1 LYYFLSKPAA
11 NPSLGIGA
19 AAAIDTSTKDSDM
32 RKASSTPL
40 KQKPEYSISSVENAL
55 DLLDAIC
62 EEGGEVRVSQLS
74 QRLGMNKTSVYR
86 LLSTFEKRGFVERS
100 EDTVKYR
107 LGLMAY
113 EMGQKL
119 LSRMSLLRKA
129 RPSMERLARR
139 CNESV
144 YFVVQRGSELLLLD
158 MVDGTQQVK
167 ITSLTGQRFPL
178 AATALGRIFQ
188 AFGIRPGSDSRRHLE
203 VKMPP
208 MAATDELDAIRR
220 RGVCVDEH
228 GFGEGVTC
236 VSVPILNAKGDVAAA
251 LAIFGPTFRMAK
263 ERIETEL
270 VPELESAGDV
280 VSAGLGYLG
289 HYLRRKTI

>member
-1 LYYFLSKPAA
+1 
-11 NPSLGIGA
+11 
-19 AAAIDTSTKDSDM
+19 M

-40 KQKPEYSISSVENAL
+40 KQKPEYSISSVEHAL

-119 LSRMSLLRKA
+119 LSRMAMLRKA

-139 CNESV
+139 SNESV
-144 YFVVQRGSELLLLD
+144 YFMVQRGSELLLLD

-178 AATALGRIFQ
+178 AATAVGRIFQ
-188 AFGIRPGSDSRRHLE
+188 AFGARSAGDHKRHLE

-208 MAATDELDAIRR
+208 MVATDELDAIRR

-236 VSVPILNAKGDVAAA
+236 VAVPILNAKGEVAAA